1 MYDIIISFITGCLE
15 GMCRQF
21 VEFLAGLAE
30 DIFRSAFRI
39 ETWSGLDATVL
50 STLVVSRMLAALYG
64 IMVLLLALKLIW
76 KGFKVYVLWRD
87 GESETSPV
95 ELLGG
100 SVFALVTAM
109 AFPLLYDIAVDIV
122 MEIADTLLQYTGW
135 AVFSIDAGGL
145 FGIALDLLD
154 WVGNNTSGI
163 VILAGLVF
171 FILLLVLYFKML
183 AKGVELLIFR
193 LGIPFAAVGLVDSD
207 GGSFKP
213 YIQVFFKELAAVLT
227 QYVCLILGVLIASG
241 ASLGSMLVSFAF
253 MIAGISAPK
262 ILSQFMNP
270 GGGGG
275 LAQKI
280 TTASMVIR
288 TFVAK

>member
-1 MYDIIISFITGCLE
+1 MFDLFLKFGEDVVNESGQTA
-15 GMCRQF
+15 
-21 VEFLAGLAE
+21 VEWLKEQIGSLFQ
-30 DIFRSAFRI
+30 SVFRI
-39 ETWSGLDATVL
+39 ETWSVLDATVL
-50 STLVVSRMLAALYG
+50 STLVVSRMLVALYG
-64 IMVLLLALKLIW
+64 FMVLLLALKLIW

-122 MEIADTLLQYTGW
+122 MEIGDTLLQYTGW
-135 AVFSIDAGGL
+135 AVFDSDATDMVG
-145 FGIALDLLD
+145 FVNDLL
-154 WVGNNTSGI
+154 VYISKNVSLM
-163 VILAGLVF
+163 VIIMGLVF
-171 FILLLVLYFKML
+171 LITVLILYFKL
-183 AKGVELLIFR
+183 LLKGVELLFFR
-193 LGIPFAAVGLVDSD
+193 LGIPFAAIGLVDSD

-213 YIQVFFKELAAVLT
+213 YIQVFFKELATVLT
-227 QYVCLILGVLIASG
+227 QYVCLILGLLIVSSVTTPA
-241 ASLGSMLVSFAF
+241 MLLSIAF
-253 MIAGISAPK
+253 MITGISAPK
-262 ILSQFMNP
+262 ILSQFTNP

-280 TTASMVIR
+280 TIASMVIR